1 VKVAQA
7 TPALTLIVDDEP
19 DMCWALARLLNKYGI
34 SSSQALGAREA
45 LQYLRAAAPYQ
56 LAFVDAKLPDMDG
69 LELAR
74 RLRQLVP
81 GIRIV
86 MVSGYFYRDDV
97 AVQEAMGE
105 GLICGFVAKPF
116 DHQEILKFLD
126 GMARIP

>member
-1 VKVAQA
+1 MPQPNP
-7 TPALTLIVDDEP
+7 TLTLIVDDEP
-19 DMCWALARLLNKYGI
+19 DMCWALARLLKQYGI

-45 LQYLRAAAPYQ
+45 LQYLKAAGPYQ

-81 GIRIV
+81 EIRIV

-97 AVQEAMGE
+97 AVQEAMAE

-116 DHQEILKFLD
+116 DHQEILRFLA
-126 GMARIP
+126 GMAGIP

>member
-1 VKVAQA
+1 MKVPQP
-7 TPALTLIVDDEP
+7 TPARTLIVDDEP
-19 DMCWALARLLNKYGI
+19 DMCWALARLLNQYGI

-45 LQYLRAAAPYQ
+45 LQYLKAADSYQ

-81 GIRIV
+81 EIRIV

-97 AVQEAMGE
+97 AVQEAMAE

-116 DHQEILKFLD
+116 DHQEILRFLA
-126 GMARIP
+126 GMAGIP

>member
-1 VKVAQA
+1 MAQP
-7 TPALTLIVDDEP
+7 TPTLTLIVDDEP
-19 DMCWALARLLNKYGI
+19 DMCWALTRLLNKYGI
-34 SSSQALGAREA
+34 SSNQALGALEA
-45 LQYLRAAAPYQ
+45 LQYLRAADPYQ

-81 GIRIV
+81 EIRIV

-97 AVQEAMGE
+97 AVQEAMAE

>member
-1 VKVAQA
+1 MPQP
-7 TPALTLIVDDEP
+7 TPTLTLIVDDEP
-19 DMCWALARLLNKYGI
+19 DMCWALARLLNQYGI

-45 LQYLRAAAPYQ
+45 LQYLKAAGSYQ

-81 GIRIV
+81 EIRIV

-97 AVQEAMGE
+97 AVQEAMAE

-116 DHQEILKFLD
+116 DHQEILRFLA
-126 GMARIP
+126 GMAGIP

>member
-1 VKVAQA
+1 
-7 TPALTLIVDDEP
+7 LIVDDEP

-97 AVQEAMGE
+97 AVQEAMAE

>member
-1 VKVAQA
+1 MPQP
-7 TPALTLIVDDEP
+7 TPTLTLIVDDEP
-19 DMCWALARLLNKYGI
+19 DMCWALARLLKQYGI

-45 LQYLRAAAPYQ
+45 LQYLKAAGSYR

-81 GIRIV
+81 EIRIV

-97 AVQEAMGE
+97 AVQEAMAE

-116 DHQEILKFLD
+116 DHQEILRFLA
-126 GMARIP
+126 GMAGIP